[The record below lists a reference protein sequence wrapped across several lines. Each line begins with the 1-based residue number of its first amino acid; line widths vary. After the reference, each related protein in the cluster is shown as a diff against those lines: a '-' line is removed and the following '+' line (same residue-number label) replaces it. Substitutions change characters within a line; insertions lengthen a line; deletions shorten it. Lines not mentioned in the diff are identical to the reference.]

1 RGARLNAAR
10 SPDGVPPRHLLQ
22 RANAAAQLQNAL
34 PGTRLPAGVSRR
46 PLSQSSDKVA
56 DRSSCRPGVF
66 PLYRVP
72 KRTTLFWIPRSGR
85 VRFKHWRTRRFAM
98 ARAIALRDD
107 FDAAALRQ
115 LAKNSKNGPQIR
127 RLLSLA
133 AIYDG
138 ATRTGL
144 RRSAGSAFRL
154 SATGYCGSTREAL
167 TACWMARR
175 QAGPP
180 NSTLDS
186 ARRSP
191 A

>member
-1 RGARLNAAR
+1 M
-10 SPDGVPPRHLLQ
+10 
-22 RANAAAQLQNAL
+22 ANE
-34 PGTRLPAGVSRR
+34 GE
-46 PLSQSSDKVA
+46 
-56 DRSSCRPGVF
+56 
-66 PLYRVP
+66 
-72 KRTTLFWIPRSGR
+72 
-85 VRFKHWRTRRFAM
+85 
-98 ARAIALRDD
+98 RAIALRDD

-115 LAKNSKNGPQIR
+115 LAKNLKNGPQIR

-138 ATRTGL
+138 ATCTEVAKIGGVGRQIIRDWVL
-144 RRSAGSAFRL
+144 RFNS
-154 SATGYCGSTREAL
+154 EAL

-180 NSTLDS
+180 NSTLHS